1 MEDVAAKGWWSGVIG
16 FAIGMTLAVGASLSR
31 RRSPGGRIAVIEFLT
46 AFGYVV
52 LMVIVVAAPIWFL
65 DQL

>member
-1 MEDVAAKGWWSGVIG
+1 LDG
-16 FAIGMTLAVGASLSR
+16 L
-31 RRSPGGRIAVIEFLT
+31 PVIEFLT

-52 LMVIVVAAPIWFL
+52 LMVIVVAVPIWFL